1 MEIRAREDPRVREG
15 YLADQVSWGPE
26 VTWVYPAPRVCW
38 ELGEFQASR
47 GSMGSQERGALM
59 AKSGGLPLGPMESQ
73 AYLVPRVSEVCKGT
87 LELKDTQ
94 EWEGCL
100 V

>member
-1 MEIRAREDPRVREG
+1 
-15 YLADQVSWGPE
+15 
-26 VTWVYPAPRVCW
+26 
-38 ELGEFQASR
+38 
-47 GSMGSQERGALM
+47 MGSQERGALM